1 VEQLLASSMNVE
13 NVCQLFKFANTFNC
27 ERLKEICLLFVEE
40 NKAEVISTPGFEA
53 LDKDEMLK
61 VIRVNINQKKGGK
74 NAALAKMLIGL

>member
-1 VEQLLASSMNVE
+1 MEQLLASYMNVE

-27 ERLKEICLLFVEE
+27 DRLKEICLLFVEE

-61 VIRVNINQKKGGK
+61 VIRVNINQKKGK